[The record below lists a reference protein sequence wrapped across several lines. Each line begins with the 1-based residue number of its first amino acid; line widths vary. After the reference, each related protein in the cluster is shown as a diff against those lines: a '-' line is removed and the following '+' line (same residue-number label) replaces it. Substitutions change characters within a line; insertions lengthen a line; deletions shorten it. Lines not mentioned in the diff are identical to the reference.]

1 MTTIIL
7 EGPDGGGKTTLA
19 AEFKEAHGHHRVW
32 VGHEPFTTYCH
43 MAEAIGQVS
52 SEPILFDRFH
62 ISEAVYSQL
71 FRGQS
76 PSPHKVFALEEIL
89 LDSTKGDLVLVH
101 CTADYK
107 TLVQRHWA
115 KDEPDTVD
123 LQLQSQIEMFYH
135 WVDQSHIRHITWT
148 GSNMTMKEV
157 VRLATI

>member
-19 AEFKEAHGHHRVW
+19 AEFSEHHRVW

-43 MAEAIGQVS
+43 MAEAIGKVS

-71 FRGQS
+71 FRGQE
-76 PSPHKVFALEEIL
+76 PTPHKVFALEEIL
-89 LDSTKGDLVLVH
+89 LDSTNGDIILIH

-115 KDEPDTVD
+115 RDHETTGD
-123 LQLQSQIEMFYH
+123 LMLQQQIEMFHY
-135 WVDQSHIRHITWT
+135 WCEKSNLRHITWT
-148 GSNMTMKEV
+148 GANMTMKKV
-157 VRLATI
+157 VELATL